1 LFFVFFHVGIGLMA
15 TVFREAMVIYFFMV
29 VSYLLYRVF
38 SLPNKHLEVLIA
50 TSYIVGAEVFFRM
63 TKAYFLYETGKYMVI
78 VFLVIGMFY
87 NGFKR
92 SSLTYVTYLLLL
104 LPGVYISFLNQEFD
118 TTFRQT
124 ILFNLS
130 GPLCLTAAAMYCY
143 GRSLK
148 LKEFF
153 TCLNFMIYPLISM
166 TIYIYFYN
174 VNIRDV
180 ITGTASTSATSGGY
194 GPNQVATILGL
205 GVFILYSRFLIPYK
219 NKLVHL
225 VMMFMLLAFTHRA
238 IITFSR
244 GGVFVGIIMVVVFTI
259 IYYFIS
265 KIRTKFVITSRV
277 VAVLGACIA
286 IWTFSVL
293 QTGGLIANRYANKD
307 ALGREKEDVTTG
319 RVHLVNADLKAF
331 SKYPVFGLGVG
342 RSSVFYEEEL
352 NIELPSHNEVS
363 RMLSEHGLLGILA
376 LLILLFAPLV
386 TKLNGRKNIYF
397 YPFIIFWLLT
407 IAHSSMRIAAPAFIY
422 GLSLL
427 NIDYGKK
434 ETPVHREQIE
444 K

>member
-1 LFFVFFHVGIGLMA
+1 MFFHIGVGLLA
-15 TVFREAMVIYFFMV
+15 TVFRPAMIAYFLV
-29 VSYLLYRVF
+29 VVVYFLYRIF
-38 SLPNKHLEVLIA
+38 ALPNKHKEVLIA
-50 TSYIVGAEVFFRM
+50 TSYMVGAEVFFRM

-78 VFLVIGMFY
+78 VYLLIGMFY
-87 NGFKR
+87 HGFKR
-92 SSLTYVTYLLLL
+92 SSLTYIIYFLLL

-130 GPLCLTAAAMYCY
+130 GPLCLTIAAMYCY

-153 TCLNFMIYPLISM
+153 TCLNFMVYPIISM
-166 TIYIYFYN
+166 TLYIYFYN
-174 VNIRDV
+174 INIREV

-225 VMMFMLLAFTHRA
+225 VMMFMLLAFAHRA

-244 GGVFVGIIMVVVFTI
+244 GGVFVAALMIITFTI
-259 IYYFIS
+259 MYYLIS
-265 KIRTKFVITSRV
+265 RIRTKFVVTYRV
-277 VAVLGACIA
+277 LAVVGAGVA

-319 RVHLVNADLKAF
+319 RVDLISADFKAF
-331 SKYPVFGLGVG
+331 SEHPVLGLGVG
-342 RSSVFYEEEL
+342 RSTEFYEEEL

-363 RMLSEHGLLGILA
+363 RMFSEHGLLGILA
-376 LLILLFAPLV
+376 LGILLLAPLLS
-386 TKLNGRKNIYF
+386 KFNGRKNIYF
-397 YPFIIFWLLT
+397 LPFIIFWILT

-444 K
+444 G

>member
-1 LFFVFFHVGIGLMA
+1 LFFVLFHVGIGLLA
-15 TVFREAMVIYFFMV
+15 TAFRTAMIGYFLLV
-29 VSYLLYRVF
+29 VTYFLYRIVV
-38 SLPNKHLEVLIA
+38 LPNKQREVLIA
-50 TSYIVGAEVFFRM
+50 ASYMVGAEVFFRM
-63 TKAYFLYETGKYMVI
+63 TKAYFLYETGKYMII
-78 VFLVIGMFY
+78 VYLVIGMLY
-87 NGFKR
+87 QGFKR
-92 SSLTYVTYLLLL
+92 SSLTYFIYFLLL
-104 LPGVYISFLNQEFD
+104 LPGVYISFLSQKFD
-118 TTFRQT
+118 GGFRQT

-130 GPLCLTAAAMYCY
+130 GPLCLTAAAMFCY
-143 GRSLK
+143 GRTVK

-153 TCLNFMIYPLISM
+153 TFLNFLVYPLISM
-166 TIYIYFYN
+166 TIYVYFYN
-174 VNIRDV
+174 INIRDV
-180 ITGTASTSATSGGY
+180 ITGTASTSETSGGY

-225 VMMFMLLAFTHRA
+225 VMMFMLLAFAHRA

-244 GGVFVGIIMVVVFTI
+244 GGVFVSIIMVVIFTI
-259 IYYFIS
+259 MYYFTS
-265 KIRTKFVITSRV
+265 RIRTKFVITYRV
-277 VAVLGACIA
+277 VAVVGACLA

-293 QTGGLIANRYANKD
+293 QTGGLIANRYANED

-319 RVHLVNADLKAF
+319 RVDLISADFKAF

-342 RSSVFYEEEL
+342 RSTKFYEEEL

-363 RMLSEHGLLGILA
+363 RMFSEHGLMGIFA
-376 LLILLFAPLV
+376 LLILIFTPLISKV
-386 TKLNGRKNIYF
+386 NGRKNIYF
-397 YPFIIFWLLT
+397 FPFIIFWALT

-444 K
+444 A